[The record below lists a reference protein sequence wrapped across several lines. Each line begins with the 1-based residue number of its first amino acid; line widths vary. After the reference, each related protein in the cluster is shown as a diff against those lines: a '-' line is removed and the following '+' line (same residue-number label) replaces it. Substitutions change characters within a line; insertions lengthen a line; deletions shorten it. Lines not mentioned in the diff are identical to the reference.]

1 MSYSIQNI
9 WDAEAGAYGQK
20 TLSHLVRKDVMPQS
34 FGSYDDADGWCGVSV
49 SAHYLT
55 DCLIDK
61 YQRQQSA
68 ITLLMQGTFGQVL
81 RSDHT
86 RKVVRKVTLS
96 SGTMSSYAVMN
107 ENWMISSWVMVQPEA
122 EKSLEPMYQGLAKR
136 YSDAGVEKANYH
148 WVDRDCCA
156 AFRIPDL
163 HHGEHLNW
171 DAWKTTDSIIAE
183 ATAGTLENTCASRTQ
198 YNANIVLDLFHCM
211 RRFTWEC
218 TSEHHPLFS
227 TFCQLLY
234 AAFLWWIR
242 GTCRSS
248 RMRISSVEFSHLLQ
262 QNSTSESTVG
272 PEFHCQQNW
281 STEWKKS
288 FTIST

>member
-1 MSYSIQNI
+1 
-9 WDAEAGAYGQK
+9 
-20 TLSHLVRKDVMPQS
+20 
-34 FGSYDDADGWCGVSV
+34 
-49 SAHYLT
+49 
-55 DCLIDK
+55 
-61 YQRQQSA
+61 
-68 ITLLMQGTFGQVL
+68 
-81 RSDHT
+81 
-86 RKVVRKVTLS
+86 
-96 SGTMSSYAVMN
+96 
-107 ENWMISSWVMVQPEA
+107 
-122 EKSLEPMYQGLAKR
+122 MYQGLAKR

-234 AAFLWWIR
+234 AAFSVVDQ